1 MSEPMHISK
10 MEEELKILL
19 NNSMEDILAI
29 VICDKDGVIL
39 LKATRPNFPEH
50 ALEPAFTASF
60 ILTSDQM
67 MKAGFGKTTQ
77 IISAS
82 GQYCTIQW
90 GVASLFLT
98 LFATQNANM
107 GMMIDIGKDL
117 HSYVQ
122 NVSDSCD
129 SCR

>member
-1 MSEPMHISK
+1 MRQGRCYPSQRQVF
-10 MEEELKILL
+10 
-19 NNSMEDILAI
+19 NSIFCFTRLTI
-29 VICDKDGVIL
+29 VFTIAYDHFNS
-39 LKATRPNFPEH
+39 ATRPNFPEH